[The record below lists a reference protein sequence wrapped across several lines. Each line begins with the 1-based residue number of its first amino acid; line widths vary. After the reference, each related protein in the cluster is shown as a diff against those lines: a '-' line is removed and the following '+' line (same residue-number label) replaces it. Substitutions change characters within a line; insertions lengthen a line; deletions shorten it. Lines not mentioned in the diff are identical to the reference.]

1 MRCGYMSA
9 LIRFPF
15 CVVIVC
21 NSFGKRMEATLKA
34 DGGMKNERYKGC
46 RTEKVLDVNQKL
58 SI

>member
-1 MRCGYMSA
+1 
-9 LIRFPF
+9 
-15 CVVIVC
+15 
-21 NSFGKRMEATLKA
+21 MEATLKA